1 MKRRLAVPIAL
12 RSIETHEINRLTK
25 VRNLRPSNEDSNGY
39 SVWARLAEN
48 HEMIERLQKSID
60 LDPQEVDCHDI
71 VNELEFLRA
80 DIEIGLTEIEAE
92 IEDLP
97 SSEEIL
103 TQELAFA

>member
-1 MKRRLAVPIAL
+1 
-12 RSIETHEINRLTK
+12 
-25 VRNLRPSNEDSNGY
+25 
-39 SVWARLAEN
+39 
-48 HEMIERLQKSID
+48 MIERLQKSID